1 MNAII
6 PLNVTALR
14 VNAND
19 NSSIVGSFAGP
30 TAFFSNMP
38 YVIGGSGAS
47 TGNAI
52 FRSLEQPTLQSL
64 DTGIH
69 LHWELPDYFR
79 QGVQANDGGPIQ
91 FPHAPNRWMVLRY
104 FSAWDDL
111 NKVYQ
116 PPGVKA
122 WIVLSDAISDQPDT
136 SAIPRPRVTVPLP
149 VNPPPAPGAPPFKY
163 MGKVLD
169 YESWDPGDTS
179 GDFLSNYKDED
190 GNPYYLTSIGF
201 VGPSFSA
208 YYPECCSVFG
218 FWDNFGDLPDVRNAM
233 LNNTIPA
240 FSKFKVSYQVVGW
253 INEAGNDPLQ
263 KTPDPTDPSGQKW
276 VTFLQAVQN
285 QYAYTLQQYKSK
297 GADLDAVPTP
307 AQVFDK
313 MTDRLYKWAFPVNS
327 LVYTL
332 NPDKSIQSADGP
344 ARVLCN
350 GLMQEI
356 AWDFA
361 AANQGQAF
369 LSNPSGGALWTDTVV
384 VSVGNTPTE
393 AVSAMLKA
401 DVGQSDDPQDLSNN
415 EYLLDALQL
424 GLLRDLEQDT
434 TSFLFNLD
442 EALHSRAFGRQT
454 GGNLWIIKQKQQ
466 GDPSRNSNLSD
477 EATLP
482 LQLAQQLHALNKAQK
497 DYDQGRADLDL
508 RRRQLFMDWLRY
520 MNTMNS
526 SDNFYYNTLPNF
538 IGSSTSG
545 ELQTVTKESAN
556 VGILKYQLDA
566 TTGRIVAP
574 LQPAAGNTLAMAVW
588 TNFQTVQT
596 AVAKLSNFELLSAPA
611 PNFWLPTDPTVLV
624 QGDRV
629 EPARR
634 NGPGPLTN
642 ARVTPDLITILNIN
656 GLSVNASALSGLPAL
671 NARQPLVA
679 DATALVGEA
688 AFLMPVWA
696 YSVGAA
702 LKALGGANNPAN
714 GDMNAFVAA
723 LQSAQGNWTVGFF
736 AAVHDPAYQAVKNPT
751 ASSAPPLTPALAL
764 IFTNTQNAAWAPDP
778 VAWNAQNHLD
788 GFPATRLDPFIP
800 VFLTWSATIDPL
812 TRNTVPPLDPS
823 CKPSDGSSGGGGNF
837 QAPHTYDAANLTQYF
852 TLDNEAIDN
861 QYQLG
866 QSFTTGNPVKYSG
879 SAILSR
885 TATYSL
891 ATQIERYIQDNPDDT
906 EINARLE
913 ALAKKYKAEKM
924 LSQALSGFNSQQIL
938 RKMIPQ
944 VPVRDLTA
952 TPPDP
957 PNDPKT
963 SSDPTTLYIQN
974 AATANA
980 ADNWYDYAFNSEQPI
995 PGDQATANFGPLR
1008 AGFMEIMDLRFVDVF
1023 GQVMQMKTSKA
1034 NLDNSLQVIPSER
1047 LKPLPNDAA
1056 NAGKVFLPP
1065 RLLMPS
1071 RLWFRWL
1078 SAAHTAD
1085 LQKDFVE
1092 MNTHPSTS
1100 PVCGWVLPNHLDNSL
1115 MFYNADGTPIGSFG
1129 LEHGAS
1135 VYRSRPGVIGDNL
1148 TSDIGPQG
1156 NPAPGINPHV
1166 ANFMWFIFNKKTG
1179 PTDGV
1184 FLSDLM
1190 FAIEK
1195 SDQFIHSPSYK
1206 QASGLAVLIGRPLA
1220 ITRAVASLESYGAL
1234 APLSQADTS
1243 TCDPFHQDVLNKRFD
1258 YKTRE
1263 QFSSGGI
1270 KDVQFPLRL
1279 GELANID
1286 DGLVGFLLENADGS
1300 YQNGKLYSAAAAAP
1314 PSDPNHSVVQPA
1326 ATTIQLTLNAAPQ
1339 TLTMLMD
1346 PRCGVHATTGILP
1359 VEALSVPSDQYA
1371 QTMRSLGIT
1380 FFTHPVLE
1388 KSSGL
1393 VVPLPEEAGYGWS
1406 WIELDGTTPTISP
1419 LKSQAADEFA
1429 YASYSPQTLLEGWLG
1444 LAELPPLDLK
1454 DKGEN

>member
-1 MNAII
+1 MNAIL

-19 NSSIVGSFAGP
+19 NNNIVPHFAGA
-30 TAFFSNMP
+30 TASFSDMP
-38 YVIGGSGAS
+38 YKVDDSGAS
-47 TGNAI
+47 TGEAI
-52 FRSLEQPTLQSL
+52 YRSLDLPPLQNL

-79 QGVQANDGGPIQ
+79 RGVQANDGGQII
-91 FPHAPNRWMVLRY
+91 FPHAPNRWLVVRY

-116 PPGVKA
+116 PPSVKA
-122 WIVLSDAISDQPDT
+122 WVVLSDAISDQPDT
-136 SAIPRPRVTVPLP
+136 TRPLVAVPLP
-149 VNPPPAPGAPPFKY
+149 VNPPPPSGAPPFKF

-169 YESWDPGDTS
+169 YESWDPGDGS
-179 GDFLSNYKDED
+179 GDYLSNYKDED
-190 GNPYYLTSIGF
+190 GHPYYLTSMGF

-218 FWDNFGDLPDVRNAM
+218 FWDHFGDMPDVRHAM
-233 LNNTIPA
+233 LHNSTPPG
-240 FSKFKVSYQVVGW
+240 FSKFKVSYQLVGW
-253 INEAGNDPLQ
+253 INEAENDPLQ
-263 KTPDPTDPSGQKW
+263 KTPDPLEPSGKKQ
-276 VTFLQAVQN
+276 VTFLQAILN
-285 QYAYTLQQYKSK
+285 QYGDTLQQYKSK
-297 GADLDAVPTP
+297 GADLGTMPTP
-307 AQVFDK
+307 AEVFDK
-313 MTDRLYKWAFPVNS
+313 MADHLYKWAFPPDS
-327 LVYTL
+327 LVCTL
-332 NPDKSIQSADGP
+332 NPDKSIRSADGP

-356 AWDFA
+356 AWDFETA
-361 AANQGQAF
+361 KNGQYF
-369 LSNPSGGALWTDTVV
+369 LSTDNSNDRSLWTDMVT

-442 EALHSRAFGRQT
+442 EALHSRAFRRQS

-466 GDPSRNSNLSD
+466 GDPSKNTNSSD

-482 LQLAQQLHALNKAQK
+482 LPLAEQLHALNQAQK
-497 DYDQGRADLDL
+497 DYDQGRAELDL
-508 RRRQLFMDWLRY
+508 RRRQLFMDWIRM
-520 MNTMNS
+520 MNTMNTKFE
-526 SDNFYYNTLPNF
+526 DPQAQNFYANTLPNF
-538 IGSSTSG
+538 IVSNNGNVD
-545 ELQTVTKESAN
+545 ELLTVTQAGAN
-556 VGILKYQLDA
+556 VGILKYQMDPK
-566 TTGRIVAP
+566 TGRIVAP
-574 LQPAAGNTLAMAVW
+574 MQPAAGNSKAIAVW
-588 TNFQTVQT
+588 TNFQTVQN
-596 AVAKLSNFELLSAPA
+596 AVAKLPNFELLSVPA

-642 ARVTPDLITILNIN
+642 ARVTPDLITILRIN
-656 GLSVNASALSGLPAL
+656 GFSVNASALSGLPAL
-671 NARQPLVA
+671 NAKQPLVA
-679 DATALVGEA
+679 DASALLGEA

-696 YSVGAA
+696 YAVGAA
-702 LKALGGANNPAN
+702 LKALGGANNPAS

-723 LQSAQGNWTVGFF
+723 LQSAQGDWTTGFF
-736 AAVHDPAYQAVKNPT
+736 AAVHAPNYVAVKNPT
-751 ASSAPPLTPALAL
+751 ASSAAHVTPALSL
-764 IFTNTQNAAWAPDP
+764 IFTNASNAAWAPDP
-778 VAWNAQNHLD
+778 VAWNAQNHPD
-788 GFPATRLDPFIP
+788 GFPATRIDPFIP

-812 TRNTVPPLDPS
+812 TRNTVPPLDPD
-823 CKPSDGSSGGGGNF
+823 CQRSDGQPGGGQNL
-837 QAPHTYDAANLTQYF
+837 QAPDTYNAANLTQYF
-852 TLDNEAIDN
+852 TLDAEAIEN
-861 QYQLG
+861 LYQLG
-866 QSFTTGNPVKYSG
+866 APFTTGNPVAYSG

-891 ATQIERYIQDNPDDT
+891 AKQIERYIQDNPDDT
-906 EINARLE
+906 QINLRL
-913 ALAKKYKAEKM
+913 AVLAKKYKAEKM
-924 LSQALSGFNSQQIL
+924 LAQALSGYNSKQIL

-944 VPVRDLTA
+944 VPVQDLTA
-952 TPPDP
+952 EQGSDSI
-957 PNDPKT
+957 T
-963 SSDPTTLYIQN
+963 SDIQN

-980 ADNWYDYAFNSEQPI
+980 ADNWYDYAFNSEQSI
-995 PGDQATANFGPLR
+995 SGDKATANFGPLR
-1008 AGFMEIMDLRFVDVF
+1008 AGFMEIKDLRFVDVF
-1023 GQVMQMKTSKA
+1023 GQKMQMNTSSA
-1034 NLDNSLQVIPSER
+1034 HHDNSLQVIPSER
-1047 LKPLPNDAA
+1047 LKPLPNDTA

-1078 SAAHTAD
+1078 SAAHNAD
-1085 LQKDFVE
+1085 LKEDFVE

-1100 PVCGWVLPNHLDNSL
+1100 PVCGWVLPNHLDDSL

-1129 LEHGAS
+1129 REHGAS
-1135 VYRSRPGVIGDNL
+1135 VYRSRPGITGDNL
-1148 TSDIGPQG
+1148 SADIGPQG
-1156 NPAPGINPHV
+1156 SPAPGINPHV
-1166 ANFMWFIFNKKTG
+1166 ANFMWFVNNKKTG

-1184 FLSDLM
+1184 FLSDLIN
-1190 FAIEK
+1190 AIEN
-1195 SDQFIHSPSYK
+1195 SDQFIHSSSYK
-1206 QASGLAVLIGRPLA
+1206 QANGLAVLIGRPLA
-1220 ITRAVASLESYGAL
+1220 ITRAVVSLESYGAL
-1234 APLSQADTS
+1234 APLSPADTS
-1243 TCDPFHQDVLNKRFD
+1243 TCDPFHQDVLNGRFD

-1270 KDVQFPLRL
+1270 KEVQFPLRL
-1279 GELANID
+1279 GNLANID
-1286 DGLVGFLLENADGS
+1286 DGLVGFLLENPDGS
-1300 YQNGKLYSAAAAAP
+1300 YQNGQLFSAAAKAKAA
-1314 PSDPNHSVVQPA
+1314 DPNHSVVQPTA
-1326 ATTIQLTLNAAPQ
+1326 NTIQLTLNAPAPL
-1339 TLTMLMD
+1339 TLTLLMD
-1346 PRCGVHATTGILP
+1346 PRCPVHATTGILP
-1359 VEALSVPSDQYA
+1359 VEELSVPSDQYA

-1406 WIELDGTTPTISP
+1406 WIELDGKTPVISP

-1444 LAELPPLDLK
+1444 LAELPSPDLE